1 MNRLRRTVCAALSA
15 VLLCA
20 LVLVPAA
27 AETQDRQ
34 VTILFT
40 HDLHSHL
47 LPASDGQGGEYGG
60 YARLKT
66 AIDQQKQ
73 RNPDAIVVD
82 GGDFSM
88 GSLFQTAYSTAAT
101 ELRIMG
107 ALGYDATTFG
117 NHENDYRASGLAAM
131 LRAAVDSGDPLPA
144 IVQSNYLPPVNGE
157 EGYNEDA
164 EAVWEA
170 FSAYGVEDYIL
181 LERGGIPYVIF
192 GVMGYDS
199 DECAPMS
206 GMLLEDPVETAKAVV
221 EQARAECAQTYGMEP
236 VVICLSHSG
245 TENGKG
251 EDYDLARKV
260 DGIDVIISGHT
271 HTVLEQPVQVNDTW
285 IVSAGEYCKNLGVL
299 NLSYGADGTLTYS
312 DYQLIPI
319 DGTLEEDASI
329 SALVEGYKEEVE
341 EDYLSR
347 FGLKFDQ
354 VLIHN
359 PYAFDSVDEVYA
371 TQHESTLGNLI
382 SDAYVWA
389 VEQAE
394 GENYVPVDLAL
405 TASGVIR
412 ETVPRGQ
419 VTVSDVFNISSLGIG
434 ADGVPGYPLVSV
446 YLTGADLKNAL
457 EVDASVQPLMSAAQ
471 LFCSGVEYSFNTNR
485 MIFNKVTQAALRR
498 PDGTVVPIEDDQL
511 YRVVTGLYC
520 GQMLGA
526 VEEKSFGL
534 LSVVPRDAQGEPIDL
549 NLLEDYIVHDS
560 QGNEV
565 KEWHALAA
573 YLQSMGGEMDESY
586 AQPDGRKT
594 VYSSWNPVE
603 LLKNPN
609 RFTIIVCLLAVVLI
623 AVVILV
629 VHKLTHRRMGR
640 TIRRGSGRGYRPYRG

>member
-27 AETQDRQ
+27 AETEDRQ

-117 NHENDYRASGLAAM
+117 NHEYDYRASGLAAM

-144 IVQSNYLPPVNGE
+144 IVQSNYLPSVNGE

-206 GMLLEDPVETAKAVV
+206 GMVLEDPVETAKAVV

-271 HTVLEQPVQVNDTW
+271 HTVLEQPIQVNDTW

-299 NLSYGADGTLTYS
+299 NLSYAADGTLTYS

-412 ETVPRGQ
+412 ETVPQGQ

-446 YLTGADLKNAL
+446 YLTGVDLKNAL

>member
-117 NHENDYRASGLAAM
+117 NHEYDYRASGLAAM

-412 ETVPRGQ
+412 ETVPQGQ

-498 PDGTVVPIEDDQL
+498 PDGTVVPIKDDQL

-609 RFTIIVCLLAVVLI
+609 RFTIIVCLLVVVLI